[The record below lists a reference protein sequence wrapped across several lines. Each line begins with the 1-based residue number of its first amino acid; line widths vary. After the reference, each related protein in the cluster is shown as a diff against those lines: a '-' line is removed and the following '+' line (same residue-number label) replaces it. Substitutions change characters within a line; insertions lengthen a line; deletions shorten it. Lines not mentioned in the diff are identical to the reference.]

1 MNAEMTFT
9 YGPVFLIVF
18 TLQQIFL
25 LYAIYIIFFKPDGKK
40 TIREKILN
48 VLRNRFRRGEIEFGG
63 YKKLERDYKN
73 LKI

>member
-9 YGPVFLIVF
+9 YGPVFLIIF

-40 TIREKILN
+40 SIREKIQT
-48 VLRNRFRRGEIEFGG
+48 VLRDRFCHGEIELDG
-63 YKKLERDYKN
+63 YKKLERDFNN
-73 LKI
+73 LEI

>member
-1 MNAEMTFT
+1 MNTEMTFT

-18 TLQQIFL
+18 TLQQMFL

-40 TIREKILN
+40 TIREKILD
-48 VLRNRFRRGEIEFGG
+48 VLRNRFLRGEIGFSG
-63 YKKLERDYKN
+63 YKKLERDFEN

>member
-1 MNAEMTFT
+1 MNAEMTLT

-25 LYAIYIIFFKPDGKK
+25 FYAIYMIFFKSDGRK

-48 VLRNRFRRGEIEFGG
+48 VLRNRFQQGEIDIGG
-63 YKKLERDYKN
+63 YKKLERDFKN
-73 LKI
+73 LEI

>member
-18 TLQQIFL
+18 TLQQMFL

-40 TIREKILN
+40 TIREKILD
-48 VLRNRFRRGEIEFGG
+48 VLRNRFRRGEIDFGG

-73 LKI
+73 LEI

>member
-25 LYAIYIIFFKPDGKK
+25 LYAIYIIFFMSDGKK
-40 TIREKILN
+40 TIREKILD
-48 VLRNRFRRGEIEFGG
+48 VLRNRFRRGEIDFGG

-73 LKI
+73 LEI